1 MFGLIFFVF
10 VFEFVHLQGY
20 KLVYRF
26 KGKGDIP
33 ENGNSVIRRWKVGGS
48 FVVRVIVS
56 GASQENNNAA
66 FTQTPRGNVFWFGTN
81 VDQTPRFTLKTL
93 KR

>member
-1 MFGLIFFVF
+1 M
-10 VFEFVHLQGY
+10 
-20 KLVYRF
+20 VYRF
-26 KGKGDIP
+26 KGKGDAP
-33 ENGNSVIRRWKVGGS
+33 ENVNLVIRRWKVGGS

-81 VDQTPRFTLKTL
+81 VDQIPRLTLKTL